1 MTILRR
7 GGAPARI
14 APNEFRDAAALY
26 ARGFGA
32 TGDVVWVGD
41 PINCWQVRLSLSPGD
56 PRLRGRDGEV
66 YETVE
71 LQEFVHPDAGH
82 ASYPK
87 DSRKLQHLRRHPRT
101 NHLLPGYV
109 AFELDELGVSGL
121 TEMLERGSLL
131 SGRGDYQSSEEAMIA
146 LLARERDRRDRTRR
160 QNRGQARDVA
170 NATRRRILKIPFVP
184 VGIEFRRPAQ
194 EL

>member
-56 PRLRGRDGEV
+56 PRLRGRDDEV

-71 LQEFVHPDAGH
+71 LQEFVHPDPGH

-131 SGRGDYQSSEEAMIA
+131 SGRGDYKSNDRFARQ
-146 LLARERDRRDRTRR
+146 RERPSRED
-160 QNRGQARDVA
+160 
-170 NATRRRILKIPFVP
+170 NATEPRASSRCGNRDSAPHPQNTICA
-184 VGIEFRRPAQ
+184 GRHRASSAR
-194 EL
+194 